1 MLSDAFADEGIEI
14 GDELTVVGPD
24 ITLPVLG
31 FTYGGS
37 YGHVSIA
44 FTSLDTWQNLVYGE
58 NHRDRFNAVALRD
71 PGEVDLAAIAEQN
84 GMDLYTK
91 TGAYDGSPGFAAESA
106 TMSLI
111 RTFLVVISALVVGA
125 FFTVWTVQRTHQIGL
140 LKALGA
146 STTYVV
152 RDALGQLAII
162 LATATALGMAV
173 AVGAGSLIGGEVPF
187 RLEAGSLISSA
198 ALLIV
203 AGMLGSLVALRRIT
217 RVDPA
222 LALTSQP

>member
-1 MLSDAFADEGIEI
+1 
-14 GDELTVVGPD
+14 
-24 ITLPVLG
+24 
-31 FTYGGS
+31 
-37 YGHVSIA
+37 
-44 FTSLDTWQNLVYGE
+44 
-58 NHRDRFNAVALRD
+58 
-71 PGEVDLAAIAEQN
+71 
-84 GMDLYTK
+84 
-91 TGAYDGSPGFAAESA
+91 
-106 TMSLI
+106 MSLI

-162 LATATALGMAV
+162 LATATALGMVV